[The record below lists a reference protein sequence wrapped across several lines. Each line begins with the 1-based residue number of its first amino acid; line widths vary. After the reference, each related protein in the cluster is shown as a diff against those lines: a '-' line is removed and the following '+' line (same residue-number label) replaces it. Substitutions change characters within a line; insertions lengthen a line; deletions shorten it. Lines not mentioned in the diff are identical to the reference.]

1 MTSSPPATLSSN
13 RNRSFGT
20 ETTIMSCDNDQ
31 TDAKPLLSQ
40 GSSVSS
46 GSFNQMQRRRV
57 SGKLGK
63 PGRQQ
68 SFSRDIGH
76 AAAETYLLTRL
87 TITLLRYLG

>member
-1 MTSSPPATLSSN
+1 
-13 RNRSFGT
+13 
-20 ETTIMSCDNDQ
+20 MSCDNDQ
-31 TDAKPLLSQ
+31 TDAKPLLSR
-40 GSSVSS
+40 GSSVRS

-63 PGRQQ
+63 PERQQ
-68 SFSRDIGH
+68 SFSRDIGR